1 MISSHYQKSDAYLD
15 PKRAVLKSK
24 DEQVGCDMTHS
35 PVAQNKTK
43 TVITL
48 HRDHVDTI
56 KRLMLRVQKESIGG
70 QDEQGHLWKQLRDK
84 WVIHSFWGFQS
95 SH

>member
-1 MISSHYQKSDAYLD
+1 M
-15 PKRAVLKSK
+15 LKSK

-48 HRDHVDTI
+48 HHDHVDTI
-56 KRLMLRVQKESIGG
+56 KRVMFRAQRTALEDKMGKVRATLMEAAQRRVG
-70 QDEQGHLWKQLRDK
+70 
-84 WVIHSFWGFQS
+84 HSFLLGVPIIT
-95 SH
+95 